1 MQPSKKDYLSH
12 LNEQQR
18 FAVTQTEGPMLIL
31 AGAGSGKTRTI
42 TYKIAHL
49 IEQEVCRPD
58 QVLAVTFTNKAAE
71 EMRSR
76 VEDLLKHLGTSPLVC
91 TFHSFSVRVLRRYA
105 DLIGYRTDFSI
116 CDSDDQKRVIKA
128 VYEELHFTDSQ
139 LPMRKARAAISR
151 AKSNNWAPE
160 EYLDKSSDLARE
172 ELSLIY
178 TAYERFLLRS
188 NAMDFDDLILLT
200 VRLLKKNHEVRQKY
214 GESYSRVLIDEYQDT
229 NRPQYDLIKN
239 LTEVHHNITAV
250 GDDDQSIYGFR
261 GSDIGNI
268 LRFEADFPGAT
279 IVKLEQNY
287 RSSQNI
293 LDAASSLVSNNL
305 NRKGKVLWT
314 DQQAGQPIELFA
326 APDAKTEATFV
337 SKKIR
342 EHLQKG
348 EEGLAVLYRT
358 NFQSRQFEEAFR
370 RYEIPY
376 KLIGGTSFYQ
386 RKEVKDALAYLRV
399 AMNPNDNVSFLR
411 IMNRPTRGI
420 GKVTEDRLHGKA
432 RDEQTTLW
440 EALRKG
446 IEENTFPS
454 RTHLV
459 LQRFFELICECQ
471 GFLELPLYLSLEK
484 ILEACGYIKAL
495 RSEDSEEA
503 HNRTLNLEEL
513 ILLAK
518 ENAEHGYTF
527 QEFLD
532 HAALR
537 SEADDYDES
546 AAVSLMTLHNAKGLE
561 FPIVFLVGCE
571 EGLFPHSRSVAE
583 DDLEEE
589 RRLCYVGLTRAQK
602 KIYLTYSRLRR
613 FFGREGEEINLPS
626 RFLQEIPEHLI
637 RVSSGPFPVGE
648 FVHPSASLG
657 GYLQRQKRTG
667 TGFAKTHDSVDSVQG
682 FLNELSQKKGKSK
695 SNFISGA
702 RIVHEKFGYGQILRV
717 QDTGDDL
724 KLTVRFPGQGIK
736 RLLQSYAKLKLV

>member
-1 MQPSKKDYLSH
+1 MQPSVKDYLTH
-12 LNEQQR
+12 LNERQR
-18 FAVTQTEGPMLIL
+18 FAVAQTEGPMLIL

-49 IEQEVCRPD
+49 IDQGVCRPD

-71 EMRSR
+71 EMRTR
-76 VEDLLKHLGTSPLVC
+76 VEELLRHLSTSPLVC

-116 CDSDDQKRVIKA
+116 CDRDDQKRVIKA
-128 VYEELHFTDSQ
+128 VYEELHFTDSH

-151 AKSNNWAPE
+151 AKSNNWAPQ
-160 EYLDKSSDLARE
+160 EYRDKSSDLARE
-172 ELSLIY
+172 EISLIY
-178 TAYERFLLRS
+178 TAYERFLFRS

-214 GESYSRVLIDEYQDT
+214 GESYSFILIDEYQDT

-239 LTEVHHNITAV
+239 LTAVHQNITAV
-250 GDDDQSIYGFR
+250 GDEDQSIYGFR

-326 APDAKTEATFV
+326 APDAKTEATYV
-337 SKKIR
+337 SKKIC
-342 EHLQKG
+342 EHLQQG
-348 EEGLAVLYRT
+348 EKGLAVLYRT
-358 NFQSRQFEEAFR
+358 NFQSRQFEESFR
-370 RYEIPY
+370 RFEIPY
-376 KLIGGTSFYQ
+376 KLIGGISFYQ
-386 RKEVKDALAYLRV
+386 RREVKDALAYLRM
-399 AMNPNDNVSFLR
+399 AINPNDNVSFLR
-411 IMNRPTRGI
+411 IMNRPPRGI

-432 RDEQTTLW
+432 RDEKTTLW

-446 IEENTFPS
+446 IEENTFPG

-459 LQRFFELICECQ
+459 LERFFKLICECQ
-471 GFLELPLYLSLEK
+471 NFLELPLYLALEK
-484 ILEACGYIKAL
+484 ILEASGYISAL

-513 ILLAK
+513 IVLAK
-518 ENAEHGYTF
+518 ENAEQGYTF

-583 DDLEEE
+583 NDLEEE

-613 FFGREGEEINLPS
+613 FFGREGEEMNLPS
-626 RFLQEIPEHLI
+626 RFLQEIPEHLM
-637 RVSSGPFPVGE
+637 RVSSGPFPVRE
-648 FVHPSASLG
+648 FVQPSANLG
-657 GYLQRQKRTG
+657 GYLQRENRTE
-667 TGFAKTHDSVDSVQG
+667 TGFVKTHDSVESVQG
-682 FLNELSQKKGKSK
+682 FLSKLSQKKSR
-695 SNFISGA
+695 FISGA
-702 RIVHEKFGYGQILRV
+702 RIVHEKFGYGRILRV

-724 KLTVRFPGQGIK
+724 KLTVQFPGLGIK